1 MFHGSSGSGQKI
13 NFVTVQS
20 HEGNGWTQD
29 PDDPCVGHK
38 TLISGKGSKRWSLF
52 VDCETDNKRAKYKG
66 RTCKEEHTRAYLLL
80 YSIVA
85 VVFGVILT
93 LLAAAGG

>member
-1 MFHGSSGSGQKI
+1 MGRKATLVPAQLHQGNAWGQA
-13 NFVTVQS
+13 
-20 HEGNGWTQD
+20 

-38 TLISGKGSKRWSLF
+38 TLINGKGSKRWSF
-52 VDCETDNKRAKYKG
+52 FIDCETDNKRAKYKG